1 MGDMGGSVDSCY
13 ITGLGDAVAT
23 LFSAVASGRS
33 LLGSVNGVL
42 VTLDDILDTT
52 IVSGADGVTEV
63 AQTEVTAEVT
73 VELTFKPES
82 PLDHSEFAA
91 AAVDWVA
98 EGTWPMQA
106 NFCGCNSALMLT
118 AATSRYDIEDAT
130 SSKKAKKCKGAFT
143 PPKGKTGTRK
153 KGKTGTGKRVTGE
166 APAPQT
172 GTSSAVI
179 GVGIGSVVIVVALVG
194 IKRWL
199 RQSTA
204 PVSVPLFQD
213 GATVY
218 GTASVDDLNVAPDG
232 IEAGVDAA
240 SCAQEDHPPLS
251 TSHQVCVVPTNPLH
265 ST

>member
-1 MGDMGGSVDSCY
+1 MGMGDMGGSVDSCY
-13 ITGLGDAVAT
+13 STGLGDAVAT

-52 IVSGADGVTEV
+52 IVSSADGVTEV

-98 EGTWPMQA
+98 EGTWPMQV

-143 PPKGKTGTRK
+143 PPKGKTGTGK
-153 KGKTGTGKRVTGE
+153 KGKTGTGKTGKTGTGKRVTGE

-194 IKRWL
+194 IKRRL

-204 PVSVPLFQD
+204 PVGVPVFQD

-218 GTASVDDLNVAPDG
+218 GPASVDDLNVAPDG

-240 SCAQEDHPPLS
+240 FCA
-251 TSHQVCVVPTNPLH
+251 
-265 ST
+265 